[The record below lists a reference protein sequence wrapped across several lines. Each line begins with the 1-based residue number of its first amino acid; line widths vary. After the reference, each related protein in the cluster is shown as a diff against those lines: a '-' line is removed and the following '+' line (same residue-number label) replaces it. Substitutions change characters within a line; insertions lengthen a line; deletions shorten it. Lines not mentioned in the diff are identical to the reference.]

1 MLNLFKKFKPYWK
14 QIIGVLVFTF
24 LNAMSQLYL
33 PKLMANIVDN
43 GIVLGDTSYILS
55 TGVYMIL
62 VALLSTSSMIVS
74 AYFSSKAAMG
84 FGRDVREDVFTKV
97 EGFSLDEFDKVG
109 TASLITRTTNDI
121 EQVQRVG
128 IMSLRMM
135 VRAPMMLIGGIIMAL
150 STNRYLAR
158 IFLVSAPV
166 LIGIILII
174 GKKGFP
180 LFQLIQ
186 ERTDNLNLVLREK
199 LTGIRV
205 IRAFNRVEYEG
216 ERFDEANKDLKNIN
230 LLVNRLMSAMNP
242 LMSLIMNFTIIGVI
256 WFGSKAIDMG
266 NMQIGDLMAFIQY
279 VSSIMFSLIM
289 LSMMFIMIPR
299 AAVSANRINE
309 VLDMESE
316 IKDKDSTIKPKEN
329 IGTLEF
335 KDVSFA
341 YHGAEN
347 PVLCNISFKAKK
359 GETLA
364 IIGGTGSGKS
374 TLINLI
380 PRFYDIDRGQILVDG
395 VDIRDMKQEVLR
407 SKIGFIPQQSTLFTG
422 SIKDNIKYGKEDAR
436 DEEITDSIEIAQ
448 ASDFVNNME
457 EGFDSYIS
465 QGGTNLS
472 GGQKQR
478 LSIARALVRQPEIY
492 IFDDSFSALD
502 FKTDANLRKALK
514 PKTKNAITLIVAQ
527 RVTTVMD
534 ADQIIVLDEGRIS
547 SIGKHEELLKTS
559 DVYKEIVKSQLSE
572 EEIA

>member
-1 MLNLFKKFKPYWK
+1 MLTLLKKFKPYWK
-14 QIIGVLVFTF
+14 QITGVLVFTF
-24 LNAMSQLYL
+24 LNALSQLYL
-33 PKLMANIVDN
+33 PKLMANIVDG
-43 GIVLGDTSYILS
+43 GIIQGDTSYILS

-62 VALLSTSSMIVS
+62 VALLSTISMIIS
-74 AYFSSKAAMG
+74 AYLSSRSAMG
-84 FGRDVREDVFTKV
+84 FGRDIRETVFTKV
-97 EGFSLDEFDKVG
+97 EGFSLNEFDKVG

-121 EQVQRVG
+121 AQVQQVG
-128 IMSLRMM
+128 MMSLRLM

-150 STNRYLAR
+150 STNKSLAR
-158 IFLVSAPV
+158 IFLVSGPV
-166 LIGIILII
+166 LLIVIFIIAR
-174 GKKGFP
+174 KGFP
-180 LFQLIQ
+180 FFKIIQ
-186 ERTDNLNLVLREK
+186 EKTDGLNLVLREK

-205 IRAFNRVEYEG
+205 IRAFDRVDYER
-216 ERFDEANKDLKNIN
+216 ERFDHANKDLTDTN
-230 LLVNRLMSAMNP
+230 LKVTRLMSAMNP
-242 LMSLIMNFTIIGVI
+242 LLSIVMNFTIVGVI

-279 VSSIMFSLIM
+279 VTSIMFSLVM

-347 PVLCNISFKAKK
+347 PALCNISFKAEQ
-359 GETLA
+359 GETIA

-380 PRFYDIDRGQILVDG
+380 PRFYDINKGQILIDG
-395 VDIRDMKQEVLR
+395 IDIRDMEQEILR
-407 SKIGFIPQQSTLFTG
+407 SKIGFVPQQAVLFTG
-422 SIKDNIKYGKEDAR
+422 SIKENVRYGKEDAT
-436 DEEITDSIEIAQ
+436 DEEVSYALNISQ
-448 ASDFVNNME
+448 ATDFVSNMD
-457 EGFDSYIS
+457 EGFDSYIA
-465 QGGTNLS
+465 QGGTNVS

-478 LSIARALVRQPEIY
+478 LSIARALVREPEIY

-514 PKTKNAITLIVAQ
+514 PKTANSITLIVAQ

-534 ADQIIVLDEGRIS
+534 ADKIIVLDEGRIAGM
-547 SIGKHEELLKTS
+547 GKHTELLKTS